1 MPMKASAQRLA
12 DWQRSPLGRSLLEA
26 ESQLMEEALDDVF
39 GQALLQVGPWGLG
52 RELLR
57 GCRARH
63 HGTVAATVS
72 ADGTTPDLLAHP
84 AHLPI
89 ASGSIDAVLLPHCL
103 EIEPD
108 PQAVLREADRVLFA
122 EGCLLVLG
130 FRPWSPWG
138 LRAAASR
145 QGFPPGFAR
154 LLSEQ
159 RLRDWLVLLGYEV
172 GEARRYL
179 YHLPRHRAGA
189 QPMQGAL
196 KRGLFNPLPPG
207 AYLLKA
213 RKRVYG
219 LTPLKHRRRERAP
232 LVGALVKPTSKASLD
247 NP

>member
-1 MPMKASAQRLA
+1 MKASAQRLA
-12 DWQRSPLGRSLLEA
+12 SWQRSPLGRALLEA
-26 ESQLMEEALDDVF
+26 ESQLMEVALDDVF
-39 GQALLQVGPWGLG
+39 GHALLQVGPWGLG
-52 RELLR
+52 RELLV
-57 GCRARH
+57 GCRTRH
-63 HGTVAATVS
+63 HSTVAAAPV
-72 ADGTTPDLLAHP
+72 ADVLAHP

-89 ASGSIDAVLLPHCL
+89 ATGSVDAVLLPHCL

-130 FRPWSPWG
+130 FHPWSPWG

-154 LLSEQ
+154 LLSER

-172 GEARRYL
+172 GDARHYL
-179 YHLPRHRAGA
+179 YNLPRDRADG
-189 QPMQGAL
+189 QPMRGAL

-213 RKRVYG
+213 LKRVYG

-232 LVGALVKPTSKASLD
+232 LVGALVNPTSRTSLEK
-247 NP
+247 

>member
-1 MPMKASAQRLA
+1 MKASAQRLA
-12 DWQRSPLGRSLLEA
+12 SWQRSPLGRALLEA
-26 ESQLMEEALDDVF
+26 ESQLMEVALDDVF
-39 GQALLQVGPWGLG
+39 GHALLQVGPWGLD
-52 RELLR
+52 RELLT

-63 HGTVAATVS
+63 HSTVAAAVA
-72 ADGTTPDLLAHP
+72 ADGTIPDLLAHP

-108 PQAVLREADRVLFA
+108 PQAVLREADRVLYA

-130 FRPWSPWG
+130 FHPWSPWG

-154 LLSEQ
+154 LLSER

-172 GEARRYL
+172 AGPRHYL
-179 YHLPRHRAGA
+179 YNLPRDRAEGE
-189 QPMQGAL
+189 PMRGAL

-207 AYLLKA
+207 GYLLKA

-219 LTPLKHRRRERAP
+219 LTPLKQRRRERAP
-232 LVGALVKPTSKASLD
+232 LVGALVKPTSTKTRQ
-247 NP
+247 

>member
-1 MPMKASAQRLA
+1 MKASAQRLA
-12 DWQRSPLGRSLLEA
+12 EWQRSPLGRALLEA
-26 ESQLMEEALDDVF
+26 ESQLMEVALDDVF
-39 GQALLQVGPWGLG
+39 GHALLQVGPWALG
-52 RELLR
+52 RELLG

-63 HGTVAATVS
+63 HRTVAATVS
-72 ADGTTPDLLAHP
+72 ADGAAPDVLAHP

-89 ASGSIDAVLLPHCL
+89 ATGSIDAVLLPHCL

-130 FRPWSPWG
+130 FQPWSPWG
-138 LRAAASR
+138 LRTAASR

-154 LLSEQ
+154 LLSER
-159 RLRDWLVLLGYEV
+159 RLRDWLQLLGYEV
-172 GEARRYL
+172 GEARGYL
-179 YHLPRHRAGA
+179 HNLPRTPAAG
-189 QPMQGAL
+189 QPMRGAL

-232 LVGALVKPTSKASLD
+232 LVGALVKPTSSTPLET
-247 NP
+247 P